1 MSSIRG
7 VRDRR
12 FKFVQLLNCM
22 FEDPN
27 IGLKAKGF
35 IGFCLTKKDD
45 WKFHISYL
53 CSVLKEGEDAIYS
66 TINECI
72 DHGYA
77 YRYRTRD
84 SKGKLGP
91 VEFVIS
97 DSKVEILEVIKEIQ
111 SDPNFKNC
119 LPHRGFPDVDCPHLE
134 NPGVVFTCENDSDIY
149 SNTDL
154 SNTKEQQQQAA
165 SPPPCAVAAF
175 SKKEE
180 IKPKA
185 KEPEKPK
192 PQKPRVYECLINLHM
207 PLTDKIEIT
216 TRYDEDTVKN
226 ATEWATQ
233 NDRELTKGL
242 APAIKYACG
251 RSLKPEK
258 KASCVIE
265 ENKSYAMNYDK
276 IKTAAVQVY
285 ACNNQIEIVY
295 LGCQKE
301 PICIEYSDK
310 TFLQK
315 LQNALIKCQIKLLN

>member
-111 SDPNFKNC
+111 SDP
-119 LPHRGFPDVDCPHLE
+119 
-134 NPGVVFTCENDSDIY
+134 
-149 SNTDL
+149 
-154 SNTKEQQQQAA
+154 
-165 SPPPCAVAAF
+165 
-175 SKKEE
+175 
-180 IKPKA
+180 
-185 KEPEKPK
+185 
-192 PQKPRVYECLINLHM
+192 
-207 PLTDKIEIT
+207 
-216 TRYDEDTVKN
+216 
-226 ATEWATQ
+226 
-233 NDRELTKGL
+233 
-242 APAIKYACG
+242 
-251 RSLKPEK
+251 
-258 KASCVIE
+258 
-265 ENKSYAMNYDK
+265 
-276 IKTAAVQVY
+276 
-285 ACNNQIEIVY
+285 
-295 LGCQKE
+295 
-301 PICIEYSDK
+301 
-310 TFLQK
+310 
-315 LQNALIKCQIKLLN
+315 